1 MSSLNQSLRPAVRS
15 GSYVLALGMNA
26 ASAGFTQIIG
36 FVRSLI
42 LARLLAPEDY
52 GVFGMAF
59 VVTSAVQVLVN
70 FNMTSNVIRR
80 KFQSDPEMIAYLN
93 TTWTVELIRQALVS
107 LVLLLLSY
115 PASLYFHNSRVFA
128 VLALC
133 SLTPLLT
140 GFTNVGL
147 VLLRKEVNFKNVIL
161 HRQTSEILMTVLA
174 ILFALVTRN
183 VWALAISQVLGALL
197 SALLSYKFHPYR
209 PSFVIDRQVLR
220 ESFSFSFHL
229 FLVSIF
235 TYVTTQ
241 FDNLVV
247 GRYLGAS
254 VVGAYMLAY
263 RLANLPCEAMTDVLS
278 PVLFPVYSRIRHE
291 TPDALLHTSEVA
303 FVSATAAILAFTVPL
318 RLSSEWLIR
327 LVYGHKWSSAAP
339 MLSILVFVGIL
350 RGMARAMAPLFLSL
364 ERPAVESSSK
374 AVEGVIFIA
383 LTLYLVPRY
392 QTTGAAIAGIVSY
405 FIALNWRVIAAVQFY
420 GRHVLRLLL
429 RTGLT
434 CIAAVFAYGAALSLR
449 SLGAH
454 ELLVFLSFDAVFVP
468 LFLTIVP
475 SARQK
480 LFGIIRRT
488 VQKYDAVG
496 VQYRS

>member
-1 MSSLNQSLRPAVRS
+1 MSSFNQSLRTPVRS
-15 GSYVLALGMNA
+15 ASYLLALGMNA
-26 ASAGFTQIIG
+26 ASAGFTQILG
-36 FVRSLI
+36 FLRSLI

-52 GVFGMAF
+52 GIFGMAF

-80 KFQSDPEMIAYLN
+80 KFQSDSEMIAYLN

-107 LVLLLLSY
+107 LLLLLLSY
-115 PASLYFHNSRVFA
+115 PASVYFHNSRVFP
-128 VLALC
+128 VLAFC

-147 VLLRKEVNFKNVIL
+147 VLLRKEINFKNVVL
-161 HRQTSEILMTVLA
+161 HRQTSEILMSVLA

-209 PSFVIDRQVLR
+209 PTFVVDREVLR
-220 ESFSFSFHL
+220 ESFSFSSHL

-241 FDNLVV
+241 FDNLAV

-263 RLANLPCEAMTDVLS
+263 KLANLPCETITDVLS

-291 TPDALLHTSEVA
+291 APETLLNTSEVA
-303 FVSATAAILAFTVPL
+303 FVSATAAIVALTVPL
-318 RLSSEWLIR
+318 RFSSEWLIR
-327 LVYGHKWSSAAP
+327 LVYGRNWVAAAP

-350 RGMARAMAPLFLSL
+350 RGMARSMAPLFLSL
-364 ERPAVESSSK
+364 ERPAVESLSK
-374 AVEGVIFIA
+374 AVEGILFIA
-383 LTLYLVPRY
+383 LTLSLVPRY
-392 QTTGAAIAGIVSY
+392 QTTGAALAGIISY
-405 FIALNWRVIAAVQFY
+405 SIAVGLRVIATVQINARY
-420 GRHVLRLLL
+420 ALRLVLQ
-429 RTGLT
+429 TGVT
-434 CIAAVFAYGAALSLR
+434 CIAAAFAYSVAMSLR
-449 SLGAH
+449 AFGAH
-454 ELLVFLSFDAVFVP
+454 EFLVLIGFEVVFVP
-468 LFLTIVP
+468 LFLALVP

-480 LFGIIRRT
+480 LFGLIRRA
-488 VQKYDAVG
+488 VRKYDGVG
-496 VQYRS
+496 VTA